1 MLNNYSRQIKLLS
14 VQVNPKITA
23 AVLLFTYVLCL
34 VATYITLVHPGK
46 SYITTWLNDVMG
58 FIDIA
63 NRVSLGELPYKD
75 FHFGYGPLV
84 ALIPGVALFWSGNA
98 GTIFAVH
105 GLMVS
110 SVLLFSALIL
120 LPRRLTTSAALLVFL
135 FAWLLIAIPMANM
148 QSFKDI
154 TWGAFY
160 NRQGWAA
167 LIIIFVL
174 YIEPVRTGAWSK
186 WLDAVALALLF
197 LFELG
202 NKLPFAMVA
211 LGFILMNSIISR
223 YNRQV
228 SLRSLVIVVL
238 VVIVEEIFLGLGIPY
253 WHSILAVSASLKSGR
268 LGIWDF
274 ATILIDNAPIILGSL
289 GAVMAAKAVGRHSV
303 FDWFYAAGVIISVV
317 LLLTTIGA
325 GSGRG
330 GFAIFIVFIIF
341 GELARRAEAEKAKEK
356 EKEKT
361 FSSQTT
367 TIKGNHI
374 VSLGCLFIAAA
385 FIATE
390 SGNRLLAWQDFA
402 VKVRKDAVPSNTPS
416 RLSQILIP
424 DWDKLKH
431 ASIGISS
438 YMKTIADGT
447 NLLVALEQP
456 EKTVLTFDMVNPFPY
471 AAGMK
476 PPANGYPL
484 FWLGGAVSSDPDLLP
499 SPKDFVGS
507 VDYVMVPRLPYDQ
520 EQFEIRMKLYG
531 EYLKQNYSVQKES
544 ASWYLWKR
552 KDVGSSAHSNTFQ
565 ISVAKNN

>member
-1 MLNNYSRQIKLLS
+1 MLNNFSRKLALLS
-14 VQVNPKITA
+14 LQVKPQITTTI
-23 AVLLFTYVLCL
+23 LLIAYVLCL
-34 VATYITLVHPGK
+34 GATYITLIYPGK
-46 SYITTWLNDVMG
+46 SYISTWLNDVMG

-84 ALIPGVALFWSGNA
+84 ALIPGLALFWSGNA
-98 GTIFAVH
+98 GTIFAVN
-105 GLMVS
+105 GLIVS
-110 SVLLFSALIL
+110 SILLFAALIL
-120 LPRRLTTSAALLVFL
+120 FPRRLTASAALLVFL
-135 FAWLLIAIPMANM
+135 FAWLLIAIPMGNM

-174 YIEPVRTGAWSK
+174 YIEPVRTGAWGK
-186 WLDAVALALLF
+186 WLDAVALAFLF

-202 NKLPFAMVA
+202 NKIPFAVVA
-211 LGFILMNSIISR
+211 LGFILINSMISR

-228 SLRSLVIVVL
+228 SLRSLVIVIFA
-238 VVIVEEIFLGLGIPY
+238 VIVEEIFLGLAVPY
-253 WHSILAVSASLKSGR
+253 WHSILAVSSSLKGGR

-289 GAVMAAKAVGRHSV
+289 GAVMAAKAVGRRSV
-303 FDWFYAAGVIISVV
+303 FDWFYAVGVIISVV

-330 GFAIFIVFIIF
+330 GFAIFIVFIIL
-341 GELARRAEAEKAKEK
+341 GELARRAEAEK

-361 FSSQTT
+361 FSLQA
-367 TIKGNHI
+367 IPIWGNHI

-402 VKVRKDAVPSNTPS
+402 VKVQKDAVSSNTPP

-431 ASIGISS
+431 ASIGIST
-438 YMKTIADGT
+438 YMETIVDGT
-447 NLLVALEQP
+447 NLLITLEQP
-456 EKTVLTFDMVNPFPY
+456 EQTVLTFDMVNPFPY

-476 PPANGYPL
+476 PPVNGYPL
-484 FWLGGAVSSDPDLLP
+484 FWLGGSISSDPNLLP
-499 SPKDFVGS
+499 SPKDFVGN
-507 VDYVMVPRLPYDQ
+507 VDYVMVPRLPYDK
-520 EQFEIRMKLYG
+520 EQLEIRMKLYG
-531 EYLKQNYSVQKES
+531 EYLEQHYSLQAETVN
-544 ASWYLWKR
+544 WYLWKR
-552 KDVGSSAHSNTFQ
+552 KDVGRTTHSTALQ
-565 ISVAKNN
+565 PDIAASH